1 MMETMMRIA
10 ILVAAFALG
19 LLGMSLSSGHSQ
31 TQQQAAKHFVVE
43 GGDFYFDP
51 PGLLVQPGDAI
62 EWVFVEI
69 TVDGHTSTAY
79 HPENKKE
86 LRMPEAAKPWDSGFI
101 LDKEKTFSVKLG
113 AVGIYDY
120 FCLFHEFLG
129 MIGRV
134 IVKEPTGPVVAKP
147 AITGLPPAAQQAM
160 PAIAEI
166 MGPVGKIFDLAGEL
180 NDAVHLYR
188 LKDSKKALERLD
200 GILADLHA
208 GAGRDGSL
216 FEVLKK
222 VSLESDTEKTL
233 QDLRNIIS
241 ANAALE
247 TVEKQSKAIKSL
259 LAEARKRLRESK

>member
-10 ILVAAFALG
+10 IMVAALVLG

-31 TQQQAAKHFVVE
+31 SQQPVAKHFVVE
-43 GGDFYFDP
+43 SGDFYFDP
-51 PGLLVQPGDAI
+51 PGLLIQPGDTI

-79 HPENKKE
+79 HPANKKE

-101 LDKEKTFSVKLG
+101 LDKEKTFSVKFDV
-113 AVGIYDY
+113 VGIYDY

-134 IVKEPTGPVVAKP
+134 IVKEPTGPVADKP
-147 AITGLPPAAQQAM
+147 AVTGLPPTAQQAM

-166 MGPVGKIFDLAGEL
+166 MGPVGKLFSLSGEL
-180 NDAVHLYR
+180 NDAVHFYR

-200 GILADLHA
+200 GILTDLHA

-216 FEVLKK
+216 FEILKK
-222 VSLESDTEKTL
+222 VNLASNVEKAL
-233 QDLRNIIS
+233 QDLRNLMT
-241 ANAALE
+241 ANAVLE
-247 TVEKQSKAIKSL
+247 NAEKQAKAVKNL
-259 LAEARKRLRESK
+259 LTEARKRLKENK